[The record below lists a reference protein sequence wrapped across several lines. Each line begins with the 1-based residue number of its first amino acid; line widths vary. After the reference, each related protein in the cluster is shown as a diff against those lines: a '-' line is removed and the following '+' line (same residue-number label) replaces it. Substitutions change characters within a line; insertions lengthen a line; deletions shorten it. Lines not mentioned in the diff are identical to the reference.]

1 MRINRFP
8 GLGIG
13 LISAIFIFF
22 LFLIP
27 SLEIFELDTLDY
39 RFRRRSPRP
48 VSPAIFLVG
57 IDDSSIK
64 NIGHWPWPRS
74 YHAQIIEILQEAGA
88 SVIGYDVLFSEKT
101 DPAEDQAIKKALFR
115 RKNVHLPFYFKR
127 LEEGSRGILQGS
139 QQVLPIPELTSSS
152 AGVWSINAPTDE
164 DGVIRRIPLVIESEG
179 KLSPTFGLALT
190 LSYLNLSPEKIKLI
204 PGDLEISGE
213 GGKRLIIP
221 IDRQGQMLVNFA
233 GDFQTFASQSCR
245 WETVLNSYLKG
256 KKGLKPII
264 PLSRFKDKIVLIG
277 SSASG
282 IGDLRP
288 TPVNP
293 LFPMFALHA
302 NIINNILEQDF
313 LIRPNL
319 WLRFFLLVLIGLIIG
334 GVVGRER
341 LVRGLLFSLLFLGIY
356 ISLAFFLFNHNIWVD
371 IISPTSVIFLSCLSG
386 TLFHFVKE
394 RREKSFVRSTFQ
406 RYVAPEIVSELLSKS
421 ETINLGGARRR
432 ITVLFADIRG
442 FTRISESLPPEEVV
456 QLLNE
461 SLSVIVDAIF
471 RYKGTLDKFIGD
483 CVMAVFGAPLFQED
497 QELMAVKASLKIR
510 EKMVEVSK
518 RWSSKVGVKIEIGI
532 GINSGEAIIGNIGTL
547 KRMDYTAIGDT
558 VNLAERLEEKAKP
571 GQILISENSC
581 QPISGKI
588 ISQPQPPAIIK
599 GKSKPIVVYEVI
611 GLKESRSCTG

>member
-1 MRINRFP
+1 MHINRFP

-39 RFRRRSPRP
+39 RFRRRPSRP

-88 SVIGYDVLFSEKT
+88 SVIGYDVLFSEQT
-101 DPAEDQAIKKALFR
+101 DPAEDQAIKEALFR

-127 LEEGSRGILQGS
+127 LEEGSRGALQGS
-139 QQVLPIPELTSSS
+139 QRVLPIPELTSSS

-179 KLSPTFGLALT
+179 KLSPTFGLALA

-204 PGDLEISGE
+204 PGHLEISGE
-213 GGKRLIIP
+213 GGKRLTIP

-233 GDFQTFASQSCR
+233 GDFHIFNSQSCS
-245 WETVLNSYLKG
+245 WEAALKSYLKE
-256 KKGLKPII
+256 KEGLKPII

-293 LFPMFALHA
+293 VFPMFALHA

-510 EKMVEVSK
+510 EKMGEVSK

-532 GINSGEAIIGNIGTL
+532 GINSCEAIIGNIGTL

-558 VNLAERLEEKAKP
+558 VNLAERLEEKARP

-581 QPISGKI
+581 QPISGEI

-611 GLKESRSCTG
+611 GLKEPKSGTG